1 MLRVVLLFV
10 LIGLVTANSLIS
22 LDMGTEF
29 MKIGIVKPGVPIDIV
44 LNTESKRK
52 TPMVVYIKDDER
64 LFGDSAK
71 TRGMKSPKNAYT
83 NLFDLLG
90 KKVDNPVV
98 KEYIERFPYHEI
110 EAHPEQGTVVFRH
123 DSSTTY
129 TVEELLAMIVEH
141 AVQLATIHGEAPV
154 TKVVISVPP
163 FFNQRERQALLGVAE
178 IANVQVMQLMSCTSA
193 IALQYA
199 VFRNIKMEE
208 KPMIVV
214 FATVGSQFTTAAVV
228 SFSLQKDK
236 TTKKTAETV
245 QVLGVGYD
253 RSLGG
258 YEMDI
263 RLRDHLAAK
272 FTEKYP
278 KLPDVRKNK
287 RAMQKLLKE
296 ANKVKTVLSANMDTV
311 AQVES
316 LHEDKDFRLRMSRDI
331 MEGLF
336 TDLYPRFAAPF
347 EEAITSS
354 GISKIEIEQVVLF
367 GGATRVPKIQEQI
380 KAVTGAKE
388 LHKYINTDEA
398 AAMGSAFRAA
408 SASSVF
414 RTKEIKLK
422 DANHFPFFVAFN
434 KISLNE
440 EGDIVDM
447 KLVNKELYYRNNGIP
462 QKKAMT
468 YTKFTQDFHFN
479 VSYGNL
485 EFLSENQ
492 ISEFGELPVMRVNV
506 KGVAD
511 VFNLHHDKTS
521 KGIKA
526 HIAVD
531 ESGMIAVD
539 SIEAI
544 FETIVP
550 EVPEEGWMDSVSSF
564 FGSKEEV
571 EKAAEGS
578 DTEKTEEKKEEN
590 KEEKKDEKKE
600 TTEESKGEKTED
612 KKEDVK
618 EEPKEVIPEK
628 PVIIRE
634 DLKAEIVLF
643 GIPWVTDL
651 TVNKEKLAALTK
663 VDDDKRATEQ
673 ARNNLE
679 SFVIN
684 MKDLMTTDEY
694 MGAATPEELE
704 KITHSLRE
712 ETDWIE
718 EESWGETHPVFNARL
733 AKIEDYCDPVMDR
746 VKETAGRA
754 AAIADLKQAF
764 NLTEQF
770 LAKMANTSDELRYHT
785 VVEIDNL
792 QKLYDTTKLW
802 LEATT
807 SEQAELAT
815 NVDPLLKIADLG
827 SKQRALERDLYYLIR
842 KPIPQWYRDKITKMM
857 EAMKNSTKTANKTSD
872 AKAKTDGDSETT
884 DAKTEDTTPASDTPE
899 TGDKKE
905 ETTAETPASGDVPTE
920 GSAEEPLQI
929 EVEEPKSEQSNESEE
944 KLEL

>member
-1 MLRVVLLFV
+1 MLRPVLLLV
-10 LIGLVTANSLIS
+10 LLGLVTSNSLVS

-52 TPMVVYIKDDER
+52 TPMVVYIKDEER

-83 NLFDLLG
+83 NLLDLLG

-129 TVEELLAMIVEH
+129 TVEELIAMLVEH

-154 TKVVISVPP
+154 TKVVIAVPP
-163 FFNQRERQALLGVAE
+163 FFNQRERQALLGVTE
-178 IANVQVMQLMSCTSA
+178 IANVQVMQLMSATSA

-208 KPMIVV
+208 KPMIVM

-228 SFSLQKDK
+228 SYSLQKDK
-236 TTKKTAETV
+236 TTKKTADTV

-258 YEMDI
+258 YEMDL
-263 RLRDHLAAK
+263 RLRDHLANK

-296 ANKVKTVLSANMDTV
+296 ANKVKTVLSANMETV

-316 LHEDKDFRLRMSRDI
+316 LHEDKDFRMKMSRDI
-331 MEGLF
+331 MEALF
-336 TDLYPRFAAPF
+336 SDLYPRFAAPF

-398 AAMGSAFRAA
+398 AAMGSAFQAA

-531 ESGMIAVD
+531 ESGMIMVD
-539 SIEAI
+539 SVEAI

-550 EVPEEGWMDSVSSF
+550 DTPDEGWMDSVSSF
-564 FGSKEEV
+564 FGTKEEG
-571 EKAAEGS
+571 EGS
-578 DTEKTEEKKEEN
+578 ETQQTEEKKEEI

-612 KKEDVK
+612 KKEDEK
-618 EEPKEVIPEK
+618 EEAKEVIPEK

-634 DLKAEIVLF
+634 DLKVEIVLF
-643 GIPWVTDL
+643 GIPWATDF
-651 TVNKEKLAALTK
+651 TGNKEKLAALTK

-694 MGAATPEELE
+694 IGAATPEEFE
-704 KITHSLRE
+704 KITASLRE

-746 VKETAGRA
+746 VKEMNGRA
-754 AAIADLKQAF
+754 AAVADLKQAF

-770 LAKMANTSDELRYHT
+770 LAKMANTSEELRYHT

-802 LEATT
+802 LEATI
-807 SEQAELAT
+807 SEQAMLAT
-815 NVDPLLKIADLG
+815 NVDPLLKIADMK
-827 SKQRALERDLYYLIR
+827 SKQKALERDLYYLIR

-857 EAMKNSTKTANKTSD
+857 EDMKNATKTASKASD
-872 AKAKTDGDSETT
+872 AKTKTDGDSGTT
-884 DAKTEDTTPASDTPE
+884 DAKTDNTTPVSDTTPADSE

-905 ETTAETPASGDVPTE
+905 GTTAETPDVPVE
-920 GSAEEPLQI
+920 ESAEEPLQI
-929 EVEEPKSEQSNESEE
+929 EVEEPKSEQSSESEE